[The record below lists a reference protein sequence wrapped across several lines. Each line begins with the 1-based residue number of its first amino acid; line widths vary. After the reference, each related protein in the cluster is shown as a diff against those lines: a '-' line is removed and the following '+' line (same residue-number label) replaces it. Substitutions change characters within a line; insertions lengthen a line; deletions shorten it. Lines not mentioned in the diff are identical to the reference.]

1 MVSLQVLLA
10 NEGMVL
16 EAERLGLGLMTYG
29 LENDEEAGIERQRQ
43 LGVKGV
49 IVDDVQALMG
59 RINGQQ
65 LNRENQ

>member
-65 LNRENQ
+65 LNRGNQ

>member
-1 MVSLQVLLA
+1 MCFEMVSLQVLLA
-10 NEGMVL
+10 NESMVL

-29 LENDEEAGIERQRQ
+29 LENDEEAGLERQRQ

-59 RINGQQ
+59 RINGRQ
-65 LNRENQ
+65 